1 MASVVNIYVQ
11 AKHKKEF
18 CKHCTHYYEYVLS
31 PVYFFC
37 HHFVIAPKSSP
48 VAKDK
53 LRNEKRGE
61 NYKANTVLNPAF
73 KRQVP
78 GICPENKTGI
88 LFVET
93 LKGPMLL
100 IDQIGQLRKGPNQ
113 GSPQASPS
121 PHFSYSSTLRQS
133 WALP

>member
-1 MASVVNIYVQ
+1 MTSVVNIYVQ

-53 LRNEKRGE
+53 LRKEKRGE
-61 NYKANTVLNPAF
+61 NYKANTVLKPAF

-100 IDQIGQLRKGPNQ
+100 I
-113 GSPQASPS
+113 
-121 PHFSYSSTLRQS
+121 
-133 WALP
+133 